1 MENSQEEEIVLSM
14 CKSCVQHQEQ
24 LLEDG
29 DGSQVICEHLPDNYE
44 EEKDEV
50 AVAAAAVPVAVVST
64 TEPPSS
70 TSVPR
75 KRKFIS
81 DYEFV
86 RVGDDKIK
94 RKIAPVQS
102 WKDLTIRKTYRAL
115 AIKEMTVTIKK
126 VSQIGYYGEF
136 EDSEEQLVN
145 VWLTDIIRQSLKSHD
160 LSSGNV
166 YIKPLGK
173 AKSMT
178 SGFDYHDF
186 VIVVDNKN

>member
-1 MENSQEEEIVLSM
+1 MENSQER
-14 CKSCVQHQEQ
+14 CKSCEEHQEQ

-29 DGSQVICEHLPDNYE
+29 DGTQVMCNHLHIFNEY

-50 AVAAAAVPVAVVST
+50 AVTTVAAAVPVAVVST
-64 TEPPSS
+64 TEPPAS

-94 RKIAPVQS
+94 RKIAPVQP
-102 WKDLTIRKTYRAL
+102 WKDLTIRNTYRAL

-126 VSQIGYYGEF
+126 VPQIGYYGEF

-145 VWLTDIIRQSLKSHD
+145 VWLTDIIHQSLKTHD